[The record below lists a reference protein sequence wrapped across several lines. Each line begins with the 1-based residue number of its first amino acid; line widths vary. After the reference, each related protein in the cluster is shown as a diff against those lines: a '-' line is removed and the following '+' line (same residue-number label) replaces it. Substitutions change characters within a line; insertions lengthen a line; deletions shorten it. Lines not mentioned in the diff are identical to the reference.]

1 MSRTYGSTLPLHRTY
16 GLPYTAL
23 RLYLLTIPKIVIQ
36 RVDQSWSSRFPIGQG
51 QHSGTESIVHYIHS
65 ASAIPPKAGV
75 CHLEGILFCEI
86 TVELSV
92 DSAQVRVDSLR
103 YLPLLSPSAS
113 PPAAGGSLHLATNT
127 RDLRLLQAGCVSCP
141 THMNKN
147 RVIFNPVYGLHVPQG
162 EYPESMA
169 SSRLVNMT
177 LCDSNIFFAPLHH
190 S

>member
-92 DSAQVRVDSLR
+92 DSALVRVDSIR
-103 YLPLLSPSAS
+103 YLPLLDDDYS
-113 PPAAGGSLHLATNT
+113 
-127 RDLRLLQAGCVSCP
+127 D
-141 THMNKN
+141 
-147 RVIFNPVYGLHVPQG
+147 FVPHPCAILTKEG
-162 EYPESMA
+162 FHIS
-169 SSRLVNMT
+169 
-177 LCDSNIFFAPLHH
+177 D
-190 S
+190 